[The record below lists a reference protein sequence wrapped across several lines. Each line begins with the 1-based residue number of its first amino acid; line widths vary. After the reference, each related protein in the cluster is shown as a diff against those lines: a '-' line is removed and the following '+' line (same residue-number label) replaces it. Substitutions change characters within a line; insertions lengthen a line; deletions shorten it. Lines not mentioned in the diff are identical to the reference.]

1 MKTSIR
7 THFCIPD
14 FEQEFKV
21 YLESAQELDSN
32 FLASL
37 REHFGKSLSIY
48 ARAIANGVDKKD
60 AKKLLPILL
69 AESMVG

>member
-14 FEQEFKV
+14 SEQEFKV

-48 ARAIANGVDKKD
+48 ARAIANGVDKKE

-69 AESMVG
+69 SERMIS

>member
-7 THFCIPD
+7 THFRIPD
-14 FEQEFKV
+14 FEQEFQV

-48 ARAIANGVDKKD
+48 ARAIANGVDKKE

-69 AESMVG
+69 AESKVG